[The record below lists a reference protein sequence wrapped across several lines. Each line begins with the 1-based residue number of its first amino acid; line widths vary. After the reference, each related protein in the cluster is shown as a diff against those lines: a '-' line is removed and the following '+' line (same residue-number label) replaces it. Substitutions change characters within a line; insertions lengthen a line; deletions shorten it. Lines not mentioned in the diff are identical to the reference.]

1 MEKVT
6 DSEVVVVPLVKKWIK
21 LVLLICVVDAA
32 MVFKSY
38 NFLASARS
46 GDLFLFQTEISK
58 IQIYKIS
65 NRRSPLFSPPTP
77 A

>member
-1 MEKVT
+1 M
-6 DSEVVVVPLVKKWIK
+6 PLVKKWIK

-38 NFLASARS
+38 NFLASALS

-58 IQIYKIS
+58 FKFIKY
-65 NRRSPLFSPPTP
+65 PTGDLLSFHP
-77 A
+77 QPQHEDC